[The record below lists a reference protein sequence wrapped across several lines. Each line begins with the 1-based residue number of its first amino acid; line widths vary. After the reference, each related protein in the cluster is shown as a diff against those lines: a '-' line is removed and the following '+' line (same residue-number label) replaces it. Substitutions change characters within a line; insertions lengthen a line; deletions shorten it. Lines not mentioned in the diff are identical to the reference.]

1 MQDTKE
7 VGGLLLEKIQDLVK
21 LIAGAC
27 EDEKAIDVTVLNV
40 HELTVLVD
48 YFVIASGR
56 SIIQVKS
63 IVEHVE
69 DVLEAVEVVPL
80 RRAGHAEGK
89 WVVLDYGSIMVHVFR
104 QEEREYYNLENL
116 WGDAQVMQFE
126 AEEAIRS

>member
-1 MQDTKE
+1 M
-7 VGGLLLEKIQDLVK
+7 EKIKELVK
-21 LIAGAC
+21 LMAEAC

-69 DVLEAVEVVPL
+69 EVLEENGVVPL

-89 WVVLDYGSIMVHVFR
+89 WVVLDYGSIMLHVFR
-104 QEEREYYNLENL
+104 QEEREYYDLENL

-126 AEEAIRS
+126 SEEAVRS

>member
-1 MQDTKE
+1 
-7 VGGLLLEKIQDLVK
+7 LEKIEDMVK

-56 SIIQVKS
+56 SIIQVRS

-69 DVLEAVEVVPL
+69 KILEEVGIVPL
-80 RRAGHAEGK
+80 RRAGHGEGK

-116 WGDAQVMQFE
+116 WGDAQVMQWE
-126 AEEAIRS
+126 IEEAARP

>member
-1 MQDTKE
+1 MDNIDE
-7 VGGLLLEKIQDLVK
+7 LVR
-21 LIAGAC
+21 LIAEAC

-40 HELTVLVD
+40 NELTVLVD

-56 SIIQVKS
+56 SVIQVKS

-69 DVLEAVEVVPL
+69 EVLEEVGVKPI
-80 RRAGHAEGK
+80 RRAGHTEGK

-116 WGDAQVMQFE
+116 WGDAQVIQFE